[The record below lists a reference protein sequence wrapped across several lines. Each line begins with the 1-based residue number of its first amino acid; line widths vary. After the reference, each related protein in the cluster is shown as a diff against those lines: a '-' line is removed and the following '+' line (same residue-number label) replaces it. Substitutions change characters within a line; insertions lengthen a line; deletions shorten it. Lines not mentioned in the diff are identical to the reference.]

1 MDDIFIIE
9 GTTLK
14 GIMSDNIS
22 HITIPNYVK
31 TIENYTF
38 AFCQFLESILIPNS
52 VTKIGDNVLFTPI
65 DLLKKIVVETGNP
78 VYDSRNN
85 CNAIIETATNTLIA
99 GCVSTIIPNTVTII
113 GANAFSYRFL
123 TSINI
128 PNSVTTIG
136 NGAFQECKGLT
147 SVTIPNSLISIGDAA
162 FSGCRRLTSIKIP
175 NSVTNIGEDAFSH
188 CIRLTSIICEIT
200 DVFDVDE
207 SVFKGC
213 ENVTLYV
220 PKGLKDIYRT
230 KKGWNVIKSI
240 EEG

>member
-14 GIMSDNIS
+14 GIKSDNIS

-65 DLLKKIVVETGNP
+65 DFLKKIVVETGNP

-99 GCVSTIIPNTVTII
+99 GCVSTIIPNTVTTLGEYNQEIKGKTNVEII
-113 GANAFSYRFL
+113 PVSA
-123 TSINI
+123 
-128 PNSVTTIG
+128 
-136 NGAFQECKGLT
+136 
-147 SVTIPNSLISIGDAA
+147 
-162 FSGCRRLTSIKIP
+162 
-175 NSVTNIGEDAFSH
+175 
-188 CIRLTSIICEIT
+188 
-200 DVFDVDE
+200 
-207 SVFKGC
+207 
-213 ENVTLYV
+213 
-220 PKGLKDIYRT
+220 
-230 KKGWNVIKSI
+230 
-240 EEG
+240 